1 MQGGRKEIRKIN
13 NSIKRIQQQQQ
24 QQRQFVEQCTTALR
38 CAFLPVLSFNDI
50 NKKEGQKRKKK
61 LKVSTTKNNEKSINK
76 KANHHIHNHNHNAFS
91 FLLNRCAREEDD
103 NTMPIE
109 TRLHYTTCKLACCL
123 LLLNL
128 CEICKYT
135 VNKKLH

>member
-1 MQGGRKEIRKIN
+1 M
-13 NSIKRIQQQQQ
+13 
-24 QQRQFVEQCTTALR
+24 TTATTATKTTVCR
-38 CAFLPVLSFNDI
+38 TMHYCVAFCFLARVKFHRHQQ
-50 NKKEGQKRKKK
+50 KEGQKRKKK
-61 LKVSTTKNNEKSINK
+61 LKVSNKNNEKSINK